1 MPEEPPLQGL
11 EMHRSGFVAL
21 VGRPNAGKSTLINRL
36 VGQKVSIVSEKPQ
49 TTRRRV
55 AGVVTSATH
64 QLVLLDIPGF
74 QKPRDELTQRMQR
87 TVDGVLKEI
96 DAALFLVAG
105 DEQIGKGDAFIAAA
119 LARTGVPAVVAV
131 NKADMLTPEQRTRQL
146 GKVRDLGDFRAAFT
160 ISALTGEGLVELRS
174 ALEALLPLGPRYFPE
189 SDVTDQSEQDLIA
202 ELIREK
208 ALRVTEQDVPH
219 AVSVEVLEMEEREDK
234 DLIYIRAALFVERT
248 SQRPILL
255 GEGGRRLKE
264 IGSQARRDIEHLLG
278 SHVYLDLVVQVK
290 KHRRRNPGFLSRVGL

>member
-1 MPEEPPLQGL
+1 MTEQQPRQGAEPY
-11 EMHRSGFVAL
+11 RSGFVAL
-21 VGRPNAGKSTLINRL
+21 VGRPNAGKSTLVNRL

-74 QKPRDELTQRMQR
+74 QKPRDELTQRMQH
-87 TVDGVLKEI
+87 TVDAVLKEI

-105 DEQIGKGDAFIAAA
+105 DEHMGKGDAFIAAR
-119 LARTGVPAVVAV
+119 LARTGVPTVVAV
-131 NKADMLTPEQRTRQL
+131 NKADLLSPEQRTRQFDKARSL
-146 GKVRDLGDFRAAFT
+146 GEFEGVLV
-160 ISALTGEGLVELRS
+160 ISAVTGEGLAELRS
-174 ALEALLPLGPRYFPE
+174 VLEALLPPGPRYFPE
-189 SDVTDQSEQDLIA
+189 SEVTDQDEADLIA

-234 DLIYIRAALFVERT
+234 DLIYIRAALFVERV

-264 IGSQARRDIEHLLG
+264 IGSEARRDIEHLLG

-290 KHRRRNPGFLSRVGL
+290 KHWRRNPGFLGRLGL

>member
-1 MPEEPPLQGL
+1 MLEEQPLQGL
-11 EMHRSGFVAL
+11 QPYRSGFVAL
-21 VGRPNAGKSTLINRL
+21 VGRPNAGKSTLVNSL

-74 QKPRDELTQRMQR
+74 QKPRDELTLRMQR
-87 TVDGVLKEI
+87 TVDAVLKEI

-105 DEQIGKGDAFIAAA
+105 DEQIGKGDAFIAAS
-119 LARTGVPAVVAV
+119 LARSGIPAVVVV
-131 NKADMLTPEQRTRQL
+131 NKADMLLPEQRARQL
-146 GKVRDLGDFRAAFT
+146 AKARDLGGFEAALV
-160 ISALTGEGLVELRS
+160 ISALTGEGLAELRS
-174 ALEALLPLGPRYFPE
+174 ALEALLPQGPRYFPE
-189 SDVTDQSEQDLIA
+189 SEVTDQSEQDLIA

-208 ALRVTEQDVPH
+208 ALRMTEQDVPH

-278 SHVYLDLVVQVK
+278 SHVYLDLVVRVK
-290 KHRRRNPGFLSRVGL
+290 KHWRRNPGFLGRLGL